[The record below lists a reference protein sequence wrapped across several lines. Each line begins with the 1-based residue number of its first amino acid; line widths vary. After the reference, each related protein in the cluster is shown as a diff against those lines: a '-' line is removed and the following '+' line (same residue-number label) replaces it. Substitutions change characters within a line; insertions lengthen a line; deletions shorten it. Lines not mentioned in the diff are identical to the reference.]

1 MALNFDVLQ
10 LPSLQLDGIDQCFT
24 EEEIWK
30 AILDT
35 PADKAPGPD
44 GFTGLFYRTAWPI
57 IKADIMAAFNA
68 LWSLDGRSFYLVN
81 QAYMI
86 LLKKKSIAQE
96 VSDYRPISLV
106 HSFAKLA
113 AKVLATRVAP
123 FLQSLVKPN
132 QSAFIRGRF
141 LHDNFRAV
149 QLTARLL
156 HKQKQAAALLK
167 IDITKAFDTVNW
179 TFLLAVLK
187 HMGFPSR

>member
-1 MALNFDVLQ
+1 
-10 LPSLQLDGIDQCFT
+10 
-24 EEEIWK
+24 
-30 AILDT
+30 
-35 PADKAPGPD
+35 
-44 GFTGLFYRTAWPI
+44 
-57 IKADIMAAFNA
+57 MAAFNA

-113 AKVLATRVAP
+113 AKVLATRLAP